1 MAWLLMAWIPLS
13 PVHAADK
20 ARQEDVYDSLQES
33 IEKNWTDGFEHLEA
47 TDEIEVKG
55 PLMERI
61 LRSIANVFYRHLV
74 GIKGWSLFIGVISLV
89 VGVFIAVNSTVTAD
103 YFYIWH
109 YKAGQYIYIGRK
121 GLFMNT
127 LQNIS
132 DLFLGNQGNR
142 PGVPERKGHLKNTSR
157 HSKAGN
163 I

>member
-1 MAWLLMAWIPLS
+1 MGYWRWAGLFMAWLLMAWIPLS

-20 ARQEDVYDSLQES
+20 ARQEDVYESLQES

-89 VGVFIAVNSTVTAD
+89 VGVFIAVSAKLNKKLRRFAITFFVVTVPLLLIIFT
-103 YFYIWH
+103 FGIT
-109 YKAGQYIYIGRK
+109 KLVSIFI
-121 GLFMNT
+121 
-127 LQNIS
+127 
-132 DLFLGNQGNR
+132 
-142 PGVPERKGHLKNTSR
+142 
-157 HSKAGN
+157 
-163 I
+163 

>member
-1 MAWLLMAWIPLS
+1 MGYWRWAGLFMAWLLMAWIPLS

-74 GIKGWSLFIGVISLV
+74 GIKGWSLFIGVISLA
-89 VGVFIAVNSTVTAD
+89 VGVFIAVTAKLNKKLRRFAITFFVVTVPLLLIIFT
-103 YFYIWH
+103 FGIT
-109 YKAGQYIYIGRK
+109 KLVSIFI
-121 GLFMNT
+121 
-127 LQNIS
+127 
-132 DLFLGNQGNR
+132 
-142 PGVPERKGHLKNTSR
+142 
-157 HSKAGN
+157 
-163 I
+163 

>member
-1 MAWLLMAWIPLS
+1 MKKGWFMGYWRWAGLFMAWILMAWIPLS

-89 VGVFIAVNSTVTAD
+89 VGVFIAVTAKLNKKLRRFAITFFVVTVPLLLIIFT
-103 YFYIWH
+103 FGIT
-109 YKAGQYIYIGRK
+109 KLVSIFI
-121 GLFMNT
+121 
-127 LQNIS
+127 
-132 DLFLGNQGNR
+132 
-142 PGVPERKGHLKNTSR
+142 
-157 HSKAGN
+157 
-163 I
+163 

>member
-1 MAWLLMAWIPLS
+1 MGYWRWAGLFMAWLLMAWIPLS

-89 VGVFIAVNSTVTAD
+89 VGVFIAVTAKLNKKLRRFAITFFVVTVPLLLIIFT
-103 YFYIWH
+103 FGIT
-109 YKAGQYIYIGRK
+109 KLVSIFI
-121 GLFMNT
+121 
-127 LQNIS
+127 
-132 DLFLGNQGNR
+132 
-142 PGVPERKGHLKNTSR
+142 
-157 HSKAGN
+157 
-163 I
+163 

>member
-1 MAWLLMAWIPLS
+1 MGYWRWAGLFMAWLLMAWIPLS

-89 VGVFIAVNSTVTAD
+89 VAVFIAVTAKLNKKLRRFAITFFVVTVPLLLIIFT
-103 YFYIWH
+103 FGIT
-109 YKAGQYIYIGRK
+109 KLVSIFI
-121 GLFMNT
+121 
-127 LQNIS
+127 
-132 DLFLGNQGNR
+132 
-142 PGVPERKGHLKNTSR
+142 
-157 HSKAGN
+157 
-163 I
+163 

>member
-89 VGVFIAVNSTVTAD
+89 VGVFIAVTAKLNKKLRKFAITFFVVTVPLLLIIFT
-103 YFYIWH
+103 FGIT
-109 YKAGQYIYIGRK
+109 KLVSIFI
-121 GLFMNT
+121 
-127 LQNIS
+127 
-132 DLFLGNQGNR
+132 
-142 PGVPERKGHLKNTSR
+142 
-157 HSKAGN
+157 
-163 I
+163 

>member
-1 MAWLLMAWIPLS
+1 MGYWRWAGLFMAWLLMAWIPLS

-89 VGVFIAVNSTVTAD
+89 VGVFIAVTAKLNKKLRRFAITFFVVTVPLMLIIFT
-103 YFYIWH
+103 FGIT
-109 YKAGQYIYIGRK
+109 KLVSIFI
-121 GLFMNT
+121 
-127 LQNIS
+127 
-132 DLFLGNQGNR
+132 
-142 PGVPERKGHLKNTSR
+142 
-157 HSKAGN
+157 
-163 I
+163 

>member
-74 GIKGWSLFIGVISLV
+74 GIGVISLV
-89 VGVFIAVNSTVTAD
+89 VGVFIAVTAKLNKKLRRFAITFFVVTVPLLLIIFT
-103 YFYIWH
+103 FGIT
-109 YKAGQYIYIGRK
+109 KLVSIFI
-121 GLFMNT
+121 
-127 LQNIS
+127 
-132 DLFLGNQGNR
+132 
-142 PGVPERKGHLKNTSR
+142 
-157 HSKAGN
+157 
-163 I
+163 

>member
-1 MAWLLMAWIPLS
+1 MKKGWFMGYWRWAGLFMAWLLMAWIPLS

-89 VGVFIAVNSTVTAD
+89 VAVFIAVTAKLNKKLRRFAITFFVVTVPLLLIIFT
-103 YFYIWH
+103 FGIT
-109 YKAGQYIYIGRK
+109 KLVSIFI
-121 GLFMNT
+121 
-127 LQNIS
+127 
-132 DLFLGNQGNR
+132 
-142 PGVPERKGHLKNTSR
+142 
-157 HSKAGN
+157 
-163 I
+163 

>member
-1 MAWLLMAWIPLS
+1 MGYWRWAGLFMAWLLMAWIPLS

-61 LRSIANVFYRHLV
+61 LRSIANVFYRHVV

-89 VGVFIAVNSTVTAD
+89 VGVFIAVTAKLNKKLRRFAITFFVVTVPLLLIIFT
-103 YFYIWH
+103 FGIT
-109 YKAGQYIYIGRK
+109 KLVSIFI
-121 GLFMNT
+121 
-127 LQNIS
+127 
-132 DLFLGNQGNR
+132 
-142 PGVPERKGHLKNTSR
+142 
-157 HSKAGN
+157 
-163 I
+163 

>member
-1 MAWLLMAWIPLS
+1 MGYWRWAGLFMAWLLMAWIPLS

-89 VGVFIAVNSTVTAD
+89 VGVFIAVTAKLNKKLRKFAITFFVVTVPLLLIIFT
-103 YFYIWH
+103 FGIT
-109 YKAGQYIYIGRK
+109 KLVSIFI
-121 GLFMNT
+121 
-127 LQNIS
+127 
-132 DLFLGNQGNR
+132 
-142 PGVPERKGHLKNTSR
+142 
-157 HSKAGN
+157 
-163 I
+163 

>member
-1 MAWLLMAWIPLS
+1 MGYWRWAGLFMAWLLMAWIPLS

-74 GIKGWSLFIGVISLV
+74 GIKGWSLFIGVI
-89 VGVFIAVNSTVTAD
+89 IAVTAKLNKKLRRFAITFFVVTVPLLLIIFT
-103 YFYIWH
+103 FGIT
-109 YKAGQYIYIGRK
+109 KLVSIFI
-121 GLFMNT
+121 
-127 LQNIS
+127 
-132 DLFLGNQGNR
+132 
-142 PGVPERKGHLKNTSR
+142 
-157 HSKAGN
+157 
-163 I
+163 

>member
-1 MAWLLMAWIPLS
+1 MGYWRWAGLFMAWLLMAWIPLS

-33 IEKNWTDGFEHLEA
+33 REKNWTDGFEHLEA

-89 VGVFIAVNSTVTAD
+89 VGVFIAVTAKLNKKLRRFAITFFVVTVPLLLIIFT
-103 YFYIWH
+103 FGIT
-109 YKAGQYIYIGRK
+109 KLVSIFI
-121 GLFMNT
+121 
-127 LQNIS
+127 
-132 DLFLGNQGNR
+132 
-142 PGVPERKGHLKNTSR
+142 
-157 HSKAGN
+157 
-163 I
+163 

>member
-1 MAWLLMAWIPLS
+1 MKEGWFMGYWRWAGLFMAWLLMAWIPLS

-89 VGVFIAVNSTVTAD
+89 VGVFIAVTAKLNKKLRRFAITFFVVTVPLLLIIFT
-103 YFYIWH
+103 FGIT
-109 YKAGQYIYIGRK
+109 KLVSIFI
-121 GLFMNT
+121 
-127 LQNIS
+127 
-132 DLFLGNQGNR
+132 
-142 PGVPERKGHLKNTSR
+142 
-157 HSKAGN
+157 
-163 I
+163 

>member
-1 MAWLLMAWIPLS
+1 VKEGWFMGYWRWAGLFMAWLLMAWIPLS

-89 VGVFIAVNSTVTAD
+89 VGVFIAVTAKLNKKLRRFAITFFVVTVPLLLIIFT
-103 YFYIWH
+103 FGIT
-109 YKAGQYIYIGRK
+109 KLVSIFI
-121 GLFMNT
+121 
-127 LQNIS
+127 
-132 DLFLGNQGNR
+132 
-142 PGVPERKGHLKNTSR
+142 
-157 HSKAGN
+157 
-163 I
+163 

>member
-1 MAWLLMAWIPLS
+1 MGYWRWAGLFMAWLLMAWIPLS

-74 GIKGWSLFIGVISLV
+74 GIKAWSLFIGVISFL
-89 VGVFIAVNSTVTAD
+89 VGVFIAVTAKLNKKLRRFAITFFVVTVPLLLIIFT
-103 YFYIWH
+103 FGIT
-109 YKAGQYIYIGRK
+109 K
-121 GLFMNT
+121 L
-127 LQNIS
+127 IS
-132 DLFLGNQGNR
+132 IF
-142 PGVPERKGHLKNTSR
+142 
-157 HSKAGN
+157 

>member
-1 MAWLLMAWIPLS
+1 VKKGWFMGYWRWAGLFMAWLLMAWIPLS

-89 VGVFIAVNSTVTAD
+89 VGVFIAVTAKLNKKLRRFAITFFVVTVPLLLIIFT
-103 YFYIWH
+103 FGIT
-109 YKAGQYIYIGRK
+109 KLVSIFI
-121 GLFMNT
+121 
-127 LQNIS
+127 
-132 DLFLGNQGNR
+132 
-142 PGVPERKGHLKNTSR
+142 
-157 HSKAGN
+157 
-163 I
+163 

>member
-1 MAWLLMAWIPLS
+1 MKKGWFMGYWRWAGLFMAWLLMAWIPLS

-89 VGVFIAVNSTVTAD
+89 VGVFIAVTAKLNKKLRRFAITFFVVTVPLMLIIFT
-103 YFYIWH
+103 FGIT
-109 YKAGQYIYIGRK
+109 KLVSIFI
-121 GLFMNT
+121 
-127 LQNIS
+127 
-132 DLFLGNQGNR
+132 
-142 PGVPERKGHLKNTSR
+142 
-157 HSKAGN
+157 
-163 I
+163 

>member
-20 ARQEDVYDSLQES
+20 ARQEDVYDFLQES

-74 GIKGWSLFIGVISLV
+74 GIKGWSLFIGVISLA
-89 VGVFIAVNSTVTAD
+89 VGVFIAVTAKLNKKLRRFAITFFVVTVPLLLIIFT
-103 YFYIWH
+103 FGIT
-109 YKAGQYIYIGRK
+109 KLVSIFI
-121 GLFMNT
+121 
-127 LQNIS
+127 
-132 DLFLGNQGNR
+132 
-142 PGVPERKGHLKNTSR
+142 
-157 HSKAGN
+157 
-163 I
+163 

>member
-1 MAWLLMAWIPLS
+1 MKKGWFMGYWRWAGLFMAWLLMAWIPLS

-74 GIKGWSLFIGVISLV
+74 GIKGWSLFIGVISLA
-89 VGVFIAVNSTVTAD
+89 VGVFIAVTAKLNKKLRRFAITFFVVTVPLLLIIFT
-103 YFYIWH
+103 FGIT
-109 YKAGQYIYIGRK
+109 KLVSIFI
-121 GLFMNT
+121 
-127 LQNIS
+127 
-132 DLFLGNQGNR
+132 
-142 PGVPERKGHLKNTSR
+142 
-157 HSKAGN
+157 
-163 I
+163 

>member
-89 VGVFIAVNSTVTAD
+89 VGVFIAVTAKLNKKLRRFAITFFVVTVPLLLIIFT
-103 YFYIWH
+103 FGIP
-109 YKAGQYIYIGRK
+109 KLVSIFI
-121 GLFMNT
+121 
-127 LQNIS
+127 
-132 DLFLGNQGNR
+132 
-142 PGVPERKGHLKNTSR
+142 
-157 HSKAGN
+157 
-163 I
+163 

>member
-1 MAWLLMAWIPLS
+1 MGYWRWAGLFMAWLLMAWIPLS

-89 VGVFIAVNSTVTAD
+89 VGVFIAVTEKQKKKLRRFAITFFVVTVPLLLIIFT
-103 YFYIWH
+103 FGIT
-109 YKAGQYIYIGRK
+109 KLVSIFI
-121 GLFMNT
+121 
-127 LQNIS
+127 
-132 DLFLGNQGNR
+132 
-142 PGVPERKGHLKNTSR
+142 
-157 HSKAGN
+157 
-163 I
+163 

>member
-1 MAWLLMAWIPLS
+1 MGYWRWAGLFMAWLLMAWIPLS

-89 VGVFIAVNSTVTAD
+89 VGVFIAVTAKLNKKLRRFAITFFVVTVPLLLIIFT
-103 YFYIWH
+103 FGIT
-109 YKAGQYIYIGRK
+109 K
-121 GLFMNT
+121 L
-127 LQNIS
+127 IS
-132 DLFLGNQGNR
+132 IF
-142 PGVPERKGHLKNTSR
+142 
-157 HSKAGN
+157 

>member
-1 MAWLLMAWIPLS
+1 MGYWRWAGLFMAWLLMAWIPLS

-89 VGVFIAVNSTVTAD
+89 VGVFIAVTAKLNKKLRRFAITFFVVTVPLLLIIFT
-103 YFYIWH
+103 FGIT
-109 YKAGQYIYIGRK
+109 K
-121 GLFMNT
+121 LF
-127 LQNIS
+127 II
-132 DLFLGNQGNR
+132 F
-142 PGVPERKGHLKNTSR
+142 
-157 HSKAGN
+157 

>member
-1 MAWLLMAWIPLS
+1 MGYWRWAGLFMAWLLMAWIPLS

-20 ARQEDVYDSLQES
+20 ARQEDVYDFLQES

-89 VGVFIAVNSTVTAD
+89 VGVFIAVTAKLNKKLRRFAITFFVVTVPLLLIIFT
-103 YFYIWH
+103 FGIT
-109 YKAGQYIYIGRK
+109 KLVSIFI
-121 GLFMNT
+121 
-127 LQNIS
+127 
-132 DLFLGNQGNR
+132 
-142 PGVPERKGHLKNTSR
+142 
-157 HSKAGN
+157 
-163 I
+163 

>member
-1 MAWLLMAWIPLS
+1 MKKGWFMGYWRWAGLFMAWLLMAWIPLS

-89 VGVFIAVNSTVTAD
+89 VGVFIAVTAKLNKKLRKFAITFFVVTVPLLLIIFT
-103 YFYIWH
+103 FGIT
-109 YKAGQYIYIGRK
+109 KLVSIFI
-121 GLFMNT
+121 
-127 LQNIS
+127 
-132 DLFLGNQGNR
+132 
-142 PGVPERKGHLKNTSR
+142 
-157 HSKAGN
+157 
-163 I
+163 

>member
-1 MAWLLMAWIPLS
+1 MKKGWFMGYWRWAGLFMAWLLMAWIPLS

-89 VGVFIAVNSTVTAD
+89 VGVFIAVTAKLNKKLRRFAITFFVVTVPLLLIIFT
-103 YFYIWH
+103 FGIT
-109 YKAGQYIYIGRK
+109 KLVSIFI
-121 GLFMNT
+121 
-127 LQNIS
+127 
-132 DLFLGNQGNR
+132 
-142 PGVPERKGHLKNTSR
+142 
-157 HSKAGN
+157 
-163 I
+163 

>member
-74 GIKGWSLFIGVISLV
+74 GIKVWSLFIGVISLV
-89 VGVFIAVNSTVTAD
+89 VGVFIAVTAKLNKKLRRFAITFFVVTVPLLLIIFT
-103 YFYIWH
+103 FGIT
-109 YKAGQYIYIGRK
+109 KLVSIFI
-121 GLFMNT
+121 
-127 LQNIS
+127 
-132 DLFLGNQGNR
+132 
-142 PGVPERKGHLKNTSR
+142 
-157 HSKAGN
+157 
-163 I
+163 

>member
-1 MAWLLMAWIPLS
+1 MGYWRWAGLFMAWILMAWIPLS

-89 VGVFIAVNSTVTAD
+89 VGVFIAVTAKLNKKLRRFAITFFVVTVPLLLIIFT
-103 YFYIWH
+103 FGIT
-109 YKAGQYIYIGRK
+109 KLVSIFI
-121 GLFMNT
+121 
-127 LQNIS
+127 
-132 DLFLGNQGNR
+132 
-142 PGVPERKGHLKNTSR
+142 
-157 HSKAGN
+157 
-163 I
+163 

>member
-1 MAWLLMAWIPLS
+1 MGYWRWAGLFMTWLLMAWIPLS

-20 ARQEDVYDSLQES
+20 AGQEDVYDSLQES

-89 VGVFIAVNSTVTAD
+89 VGVFTAVTAKLNKKLRR
-103 YFYIWH
+103 FAIT
-109 YKAGQYIYIGRK
+109 
-121 GLFMNT
+121 FFVVT
-127 LQNIS
+127 
-132 DLFLGNQGNR
+132 
-142 PGVPERKGHLKNTSR
+142 VPLLLIIFTFGITKLVS
-157 HSKAGN
+157 
-163 I
+163 IFI